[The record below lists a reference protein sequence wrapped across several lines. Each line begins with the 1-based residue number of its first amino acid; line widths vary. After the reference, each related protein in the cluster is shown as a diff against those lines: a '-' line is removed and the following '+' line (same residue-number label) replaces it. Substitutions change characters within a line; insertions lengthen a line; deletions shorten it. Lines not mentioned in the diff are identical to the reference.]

1 MGETTRFRIIK
12 YHDKVVVERH
22 ELIKVEIPIKD
33 PPEWL
38 AKQGFDAFMASW
50 HGFGFARK
58 NGKWYFVDDYQK
70 EILDEA
76 DDPRDNLQYLLGHV
90 VSPDEWGS
98 WVFDIPAVI
107 EDATQVR
114 TFPERSEV
122 VEDA

>member
-38 AKQGFDAFMASW
+38 AKQGFDGFIESW
-50 HGFGFARK
+50 HGFGYARRG
-58 NGKWYFVDDYQK
+58 GKWYFVDNWK
-70 EILDEA
+70 EEVIGES
-76 DDPRDNLQYLLGHV
+76 DDPRDNLNEMLGRV

-98 WVFDIPAVI
+98 WVFDIPTVI

-114 TFPERSEV
+114 PSPERSEV
-122 VEDA
+122 VENA